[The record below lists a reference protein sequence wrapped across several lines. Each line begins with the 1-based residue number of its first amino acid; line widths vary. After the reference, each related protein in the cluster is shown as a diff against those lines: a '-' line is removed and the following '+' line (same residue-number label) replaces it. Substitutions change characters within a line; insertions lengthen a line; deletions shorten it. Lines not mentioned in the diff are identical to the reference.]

1 MVLAAPILAHLTFEN
16 CCPAER
22 IDFRQPL
29 PRRWRGN
36 NRADPFLQV
45 AELEE
50 RLTDVLALAA
60 HWGALV
66 NPNHRRIVH
75 KLLFGKDNFFTIGAT
90 DAPWSTPI
98 YFGSPTCF
106 YHVFDE
112 LCVCER

>member
-1 MVLAAPILAHLTFEN
+1 MVLAAPILAHLTSEN

-22 IDFRQPL
+22 FDVWQPL

-36 NRADPFLQV
+36 NRAVPFLQV

-66 NPNHRRIVH
+66 NPNGRGALGPGFSQELYLLGVRPFR
-75 KLLFGKDNFFTIGAT
+75 KLQQC
-90 DAPWSTPI
+90 WS
-98 YFGSPTCF
+98 
-106 YHVFDE
+106 
-112 LCVCER
+112 LCWVPQG